1 MNAPYNA
8 AKGAGNKK
16 RRTALAS
23 LSCRTTRLHQ
33 NLRAVVDAMNCATW
47 EAIARRQAWYL
58 NVLERRLAEWPNE
71 RIDSC
76 TDLVTLRYLIQL
88 AQRLE
93 RHEQLM
99 IQHLRKRIT
108 SPAN

>member
-1 MNAPYNA
+1 M
-8 AKGAGNKK
+8 
-16 RRTALAS
+16 
-23 LSCRTTRLHQ
+23 H
-33 NLRAVVDAMNCATW
+33 
-47 EAIARRQAWYL
+47 
-58 NVLERRLAEWPNE
+58 VLEQRLAEWPNE

-108 SPAN
+108 SPAH

>member
-1 MNAPYNA
+1 MDDRVPLTRND
-8 AKGAGNKK
+8 
-16 RRTALAS
+16 ALPAS

-33 NLRAVVDAMNCATW
+33 NPRAVVDAMNSGTW

-58 NVLERRLAEWPNE
+58 NVLEQRLAEWPSE

-99 IQHLRKRIT
+99 IQHLRKRVT
-108 SPAN
+108 SPVN

>member
-1 MNAPYNA
+1 VV
-8 AKGAGNKK
+8 
-16 RRTALAS
+16 
-23 LSCRTTRLHQ
+23 
-33 NLRAVVDAMNCATW
+33 NLMHCGTW

-58 NVLERRLAEWPNE
+58 SVLEQKIAEWPNE

-76 TDLVTLRYLIQL
+76 TDLVTLRYLIHL

-99 IQHLRKRIT
+99 VRHLRKRIAPPLT
-108 SPAN
+108 TG

>member
-1 MNAPYNA
+1 MNR
-8 AKGAGNKK
+8 G
-16 RRTALAS
+16 
-23 LSCRTTRLHQ
+23 
-33 NLRAVVDAMNCATW
+33 TW

-58 NVLERRLAEWPNE
+58 NVLERKLSDWPNE

-99 IQHLRKRIT
+99 VQHLRKRIA
-108 SPAN
+108 SPGN